1 MVTWFLMGRSCAV
14 VVAWGLAGL
23 SLGCEPPLSV
33 TPQELDGFHRACKTR
48 IENGY
53 VVKSSTNVGFGARKP
68 AGSEVVIYGADWC
81 EPCHIA
87 AAYLERR
94 GIPFVEFDVDQD
106 EDARRAM
113 LATLESAGIARRD
126 TLPVIDVRG
135 TVMTGFNP
143 CVVDAAWA
151 G

>member
-1 MVTWFLMGRSCAV
+1 VLERYHKVLCAV
-14 VVAWGLAGL
+14 CLLLA
-23 SLGCEPPLSV
+23 LGCQPTLSV
-33 TPQELDGFHRACKTR
+33 TPQQLDGFHHACKKR
-48 IENGY
+48 IAEGY
-53 VVKSSTNVGFGARKP
+53 AVKSSRNVGFGAKKP

-94 GIPFVEFDVDQD
+94 GIPFVEFDVDRD
-106 EDARRAM
+106 EAARRAM
-113 LATLESAGIARRD
+113 LATLESAGIAGRD

-143 CVVDAAWA
+143 CVVEAAWA

>member
-1 MVTWFLMGRSCAV
+1 MLLAV
-14 VVAWGLAGL
+14 GLFF
-23 SLGCEPPLSV
+23 SLGCGPTLSV
-33 TPQELDGFHRACKTR
+33 TPQQLDGFHHACKQR
-48 IENGY
+48 IKGGY
-53 VVKSSTNVGFGARKP
+53 VVQSSKNVGFGAKKP
-68 AGSEVVIYGADWC
+68 VGSEVVIYGADWC

-94 GIPFVEFDVDQD
+94 GIPFVELDVDED
-106 EDARRAM
+106 EEARRAM
-113 LATLESAGIARRD
+113 FVTLESAGIAGRD

-143 CVVDAAWA
+143 CVVEAAWA